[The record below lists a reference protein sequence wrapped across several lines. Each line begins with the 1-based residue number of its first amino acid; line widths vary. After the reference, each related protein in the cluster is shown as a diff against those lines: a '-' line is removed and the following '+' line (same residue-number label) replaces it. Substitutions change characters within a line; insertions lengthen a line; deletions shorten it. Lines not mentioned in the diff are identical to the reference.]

1 METQGQL
8 RQLRQLSKYL
18 IKFLYCYVQ
27 QIADNVLVQNLKLP
41 HPPMPNSLCP
51 IPHSLLFQL
60 KG

>member
-27 QIADNVLVQNLKLP
+27 QIADNVLVQNLNVLVV
-41 HPPMPNSLCP
+41 HRISY
-51 IPHSLLFQL
+51 